1 MNYRFIPDLDANEP
15 EEGRK
20 MPTHLGEDSGSTTI
34 SATSGHQPGEDP
46 AWAAGFYELSVNEP
60 DVDMEG
66 AAELMR
72 LKLGTQVDIKGNI
85 LVIHLLSH
93 KIRHRLM
100 VALEELTQNSQ
111 VQPDSV
117 SRAA

>member
-20 MPTHLGEDSGSTTI
+20 AATTLGEDSGSNTI
-34 SATSGHQPGEDP
+34 FNTAGHQPGENP
-46 AWAAGFYELSVNEP
+46 EWAEEFYELSVNEP
-60 DVDMEG
+60 DVDMEE

-72 LKLGTQVDIKGNI
+72 LKLGTRVDIKGSV
-85 LVIHLLSH
+85 LVITLGTR
-93 KIRHRLM
+93 KVRRRLM
-100 VALEELTQNSQ
+100 VALKELTQNSQ